1 MSYHVGRSGKTYT
14 KEAQLQL
21 QGNCSKVAEFTLLKF
36 SGGMWAEEILEFKE
50 YFCQILS
57 RKEKD
62 ILNEHTM
69 KR

>member
-1 MSYHVGRSGKTYT
+1 
-14 KEAQLQL
+14 
-21 QGNCSKVAEFTLLKF
+21 
-36 SGGMWAEEILEFKE
+36 MWAEEILEFNE